1 MANSSLI
8 RFLFPSNNKIEPT
21 HSLFVDRHHLH
32 QKHLHEKHEL
42 VNEQDEKDLQSFFY
56 FLLNSNNDRR
66 NSTRLINRND
76 TRSPDPDY
84 GFYYYMPAALVQL
97 FILVLVF
104 LFVLFMCK
112 CNKMMRTCRDL
123 TQSKSKSTEDKIYND
138 NVTLADYLCYSCYRY
153 KMRRRFKNRR
163 IRNKRF
169 NRIRMNAKNA
179 ADAREKFA
187 SRKSSIIR
195 RRTAVVHKN
204 RVYSNS
210 SVKSTPKVPA

>member
-8 RFLFPSNNKIEPT
+8 RFLFPSNNKLEAT
-21 HSLFVDRHHLH
+21 HSLADRHH
-32 QKHLHEKHEL
+32 KHEL
-42 VNEQDEKDLQSFFY
+42 VNEQDEKDLENFFY
-56 FLLNSNNDRR
+56 FLLNSNARR
-66 NSTRLINRND
+66 NVTRATGNG
-76 TRSPDPDY
+76 TRTSDADY

-123 TQSKSKSTEDKIYND
+123 TQSKSSKSAAEDKIYND

-169 NRIRMNAKNA
+169 NRIRMNAKSA
-179 ADAREKFA
+179 ADARDKFA